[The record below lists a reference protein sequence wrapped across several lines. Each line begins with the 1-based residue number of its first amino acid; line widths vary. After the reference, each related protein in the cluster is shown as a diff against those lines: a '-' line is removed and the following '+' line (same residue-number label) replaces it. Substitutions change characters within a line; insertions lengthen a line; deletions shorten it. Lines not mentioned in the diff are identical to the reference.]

1 MVPFLKVR
9 VPERRRYFS
18 VVLVSLWGDG
28 GEEVGQTAREVRGAV
43 LHALAGGGDFLVDG
57 RDLLVGQSLQ
67 TVVLAALVG
76 DLADGPVGTAVVGD
90 AERGAL
96 ALCDGAEVDLLQ
108 LVQRGSRQQLGLLRG
123 GGLCVCL
130 LGSEGRG
137 GLIAH
142 CCAPFSR

>member
-1 MVPFLKVR
+1 MAAICSWVYGMEG
-9 VPERRRYFS
+9 PE
-18 VVLVSLWGDG
+18 
-28 GEEVGQTAREVRGAV
+28 
-43 LHALAGGGDFLVDG
+43 LAQQVC
-57 RDLLVGQSLQ
+57 RKQA
-67 TVVLAALVG
+67 VVLAALVG
-76 DLADGPVGTAVVGD
+76 DLADGPVGTAVVSD
-90 AERGAL
+90 TERGAL

-142 CCAPFSR
+142 VVSPF

>member
-18 VVLVSLWGDG
+18 VVLVSLWGTVAKKSARQLVRY
-28 GEEVGQTAREVRGAV
+28 EVPFS
-43 LHALAGGGDFLVDG
+43 HALASGGDFLVDG

-67 TVVLAALVG
+67 AVVLAALVG
-76 DLADGPVGTAVVGD
+76 DLADGPVGTAVVSD

-108 LVQRGSRQQLGLLRG
+108 LVQRGSGQKLRLLRG
-123 GGLCVCL
+123 GGLDVCL

-142 CCAPFSR
+142 VVSPF

>member
-18 VVLVSLWGDG
+18 VVLVSLWGT
-28 GEEVGQTAREVRGAV
+28 VAKKSARQLVY
-43 LHALAGGGDFLVDG
+43 FLVDG
-57 RDLLVGQSLQ
+57 RDLLVGQCLQ
-67 TVVLAALVG
+67 AVVLAALVG
-76 DLADGPVGTAVVGD
+76 DLADGPVSAAVVGD

-96 ALCDGAEVDLLQ
+96 ALCNGAEVDLLQ

-123 GGLCVCL
+123 GGLDVCL

-137 GLIAH
+137 GLIAQ

>member
-1 MVPFLKVR
+1 MVPFLKVS

-18 VVLVSLWGDG
+18 VVLVSLVGDG

-57 RDLLVGQSLQ
+57 RDLLVCQSLQ

-96 ALCDGAEVDLLQ
+96 ALCNGAEVDLLQ
-108 LVQRGSRQQLGLLRG
+108 LVQRGSR
-123 GGLCVCL
+123 
-130 LGSEGRG
+130 
-137 GLIAH
+137 
-142 CCAPFSR
+142 

>member
-1 MVPFLKVR
+1 MVPFLKVS

-96 ALCDGAEVDLLQ
+96 ALCNGAEVDLLQ
-108 LVQRGSRQQLGLLRG
+108 LVQRGSRQRLGLLCG
-123 GGLCVCL
+123 GGLDVCL

-142 CCAPFSR
+142 CCAPFFR

>member
-1 MVPFLKVR
+1 M
-9 VPERRRYFS
+9 RRYFS
-18 VVLVSLWGDG
+18 VVLVSLWGTVAKKSARQLVRY
-28 GEEVGQTAREVRGAV
+28 EVPV

-67 TVVLAALVG
+67 TVVLAALVC

-142 CCAPFSR
+142 CCAPFFR

>member
-18 VVLVSLWGDG
+18 VVLVSLWGT
-28 GEEVGQTAREVRGAV
+28 VAKKSARQLEVRGAV

-67 TVVLAALVG
+67 AVVLAALVG
-76 DLADGPVGTAVVGD
+76 DLADGPVGTAVVSD
-90 AERGAL
+90 TERGAL
-96 ALCDGAEVDLLQ
+96 ALCDGAEIDLLQ

-137 GLIAH
+137 CLIAH